1 VRSFSN
7 ITDDVHGKVRL
18 LAQAWETDDNGAIRR
33 LLEAFQRAADE
44 GSEASVSENEVE
56 VHVIF
61 EKVRTDAL
69 YDRSTRSITIT
80 SGPLAGQSFGTP
92 SGAASAVIKEYRPDV
107 SPSRNGWSFWTIS
120 ADGRLLQ
127 SIR

>member
-1 VRSFSN
+1 MRSFNN
-7 ITDDVHGKVRL
+7 IADDVYDKVRL
-18 LAQAWETDDNGAIRR
+18 LAQAWGTDDNGAIRR
-33 LLEAFQRAADE
+33 LLDAFQRSADE
-44 GSEASVSENEVE
+44 GSAAGATEGAVE

-61 EKVRTDAL
+61 EKVRTDAV

-80 SGPLAGQSFGTP
+80 SGPLAGKSFGTP

>member
-1 VRSFSN
+1 MKSFSN
-7 ITDDVHGKVRL
+7 IADDVHDKVKL
-18 LAQAWETDDNGAIRR
+18 LAQAWDTDDNGAIRR
-33 LLEAFQRAADE
+33 LLDAFQRPADDGGAANATQ
-44 GSEASVSENEVE
+44 GAVE

-61 EKVRTDAL
+61 EKVRTDAV
-69 YDRSTRSITIT
+69 YDPSTRSITIT
-80 SGPLAGQSFGTP
+80 SGPLAGKSFGTP
-92 SGAASAVIKEYRPDV
+92 SGAASAVVKEYRPDV